1 MKKVSLIMLAYNKLE
16 YTVLAVNSLY
26 KYTSNIDFEFITVNN
41 GSSDGTKEYFE
52 SLPNEKKL
60 NFEVNVGGDRAFN
73 EAIKYAEGEYTVF
86 LNNDLIFTE
95 SWLENL
101 IKVME
106 SDPKIGVAVPVC
118 NSSSN
123 YQIVQLEYYDTNML
137 QEVAKKYNKSDSSK
151 WEERLRLML
160 YAAIFRTKELKEMGG
175 LDEIY
180 SPGGFDDDDLTCRYR
195 RAGYKL
201 ILTKDTYLH
210 HYGSITIGEAYAA
223 ILGRNREFFKNKFG
237 YDSWEA
243 SHVDFNV
250 IDNIIYNNKSEVKIL
265 GIGDTCAATILQIKN
280 RLKELG
286 SKDIELDYFALKD
299 EYITDLKTICT
310 NVNVGNIGE
319 IYEYINDRKYDY
331 IYMDKIIYGI
341 AEVNYNINKI
351 SSILDNGGTLIVNT
365 KSIKTL
371 DGETCNRE
379 EVKKIISNIGYS
391 DVKVIKGD
399 AEIEYYFIKN

>member
-16 YTVLAVNSLY
+16 YTVLAVDSLY

-60 NFEVNVGGDRAFN
+60 CCEVNVGGDRAFN
-73 EAIKYAEGEYTVF
+73 EALKYAEGEYTVF

-95 SWLENL
+95 NWLENL

-106 SDPKIGVAVPVC
+106 SDLRIGVAVPVC

-137 QEVAKKYNKSDSSK
+137 QEVARNYNKSDSAK

-160 YAAIFRTKELKEMGG
+160 YAAIFRTKELKEIGG

-210 HYGSITIGEAYAA
+210 HYGSVTIGESYAA

-243 SHVDFNV
+243 SHIDFNV
-250 IDNIIYNNKSEVKIL
+250 IDNIIYNIKSEVKIL
-265 GIGDTCAATILQIKN
+265 GIGDTCAAKTLQIKN
-280 RLKELG
+280 GLKELG
-286 SKDIELDYFALKD
+286 SKDIVLDYFALKD
-299 EYITDLKTICT
+299 EYVTDLKTICS
-310 NVNVGNIGE
+310 NVGVGNMHE
-319 IYEYINDRKYDY
+319 LYDYVNDRKYDY
-331 IYMDKIIYGI
+331 IYMDKIIYDI
-341 AEVNYNINKI
+341 EELNYTINKI
-351 SSILDNGGTLIVNT
+351 SSILERNGTLIVNT
-365 KSIKTL
+365 KSIKTPN
-371 DGETCNRE
+371 GETCNRE
-379 EVKKIISNIGYS
+379 EVKKIINDIGYS
-391 DVKVIKGD
+391 DVKVIKGE
-399 AEIEYYFIKN
+399 AEIEYYFIKS

>member
-16 YTVLAVNSLY
+16 YTRLAVESLY

-41 GSSDGTKEYFE
+41 GSSDGTKAYFE

-60 NFEVNVGGDRAFN
+60 NFEDNVGGDRAFN

-95 SWLENL
+95 NWLENL
-101 IKVME
+101 IKVIE
-106 SDPKIGVAVPVC
+106 SDPKIGVVVPVC

-123 YQIVQLEYYDTNML
+123 YQVVQLEYYDTNML

-160 YAAIFRTKELKEMGG
+160 YAAIFRTKELKELGG

-250 IDNIIYNNKSEVKIL
+250 IDNIVYDSKSEVKIL

-280 RLKELG
+280 RLRELG

-299 EYITDLKTICT
+299 EYVIDLKTICN
-310 NVNVGNIGE
+310 NVNLGNIDE
-319 IYEYINDRKYDY
+319 LYDYINDRKYDY
-331 IYMDKIIYGI
+331 IYMDRIMYDTS
-341 AEVNYNINKI
+341 EVNYTINKI
-351 SSILDNGGTLIVNT
+351 SSILDKSGTLIINT
-365 KSIKTL
+365 KNIKTIN
-371 DGETCNRE
+371 GETYNRE
-379 EVKKIISNIGYS
+379 EVKELISNMGYS
-391 DVKVIKGD
+391 DVRISTGE
-399 AEIEYYFIKN
+399 AEIEYYFIKS

>member
-16 YTVLAVNSLY
+16 YTRLAVESLY

-41 GSSDGTKEYFE
+41 GSSDGTKAYFE

-60 NFEVNVGGDRAFN
+60 NFENNVGGDRAFN

-95 SWLENL
+95 NWLENL
-101 IKVME
+101 IKVIE
-106 SDPKIGVAVPVC
+106 SDPKIGVVVPVC

-123 YQIVQLEYYDTNML
+123 YQVVQLEYYDTNML

-160 YAAIFRTKELKEMGG
+160 YAAIFRTKELKELGG

-223 ILGRNREFFKNKFG
+223 ILGRNRVFFKNKFG

-250 IDNIIYNNKSEVKIL
+250 IDNIIYDNKSEVKIL
-265 GIGDTCAATILQIKN
+265 GIGDTCAATTLQIKN
-280 RLKELG
+280 RLRELG

-299 EYITDLKTICT
+299 EYVIDLKTICN
-310 NVNVGNIGE
+310 NVNVGNIDE
-319 IYEYINDRKYDY
+319 LYNYINDRKYDY
-331 IYMDKIIYGI
+331 IYMDRIMYDTS
-341 AEVNYNINKI
+341 EVNHTINKI
-351 SSILDNGGTLIVNT
+351 SSILDKAGTLIINT
-365 KSIKTL
+365 KIKTIN
-371 DGETCNRE
+371 GETYNRE
-379 EVKKIISNIGYS
+379 EVKELISNMGYS
-391 DVKVIKGD
+391 DVRIITGEG
-399 AEIEYYFIKN
+399 EIEYYFIKS

>member
-16 YTVLAVNSLY
+16 YTRLAVESLY

-41 GSSDGTKEYFE
+41 GSSDGTKAYFE

-60 NFEVNVGGDRAFN
+60 NFENNVGGDRAFN

-95 SWLENL
+95 NWLENL
-101 IKVME
+101 IKVIE
-106 SDPKIGVAVPVC
+106 SDPKIGVVVPVC

-123 YQIVQLEYYDTNML
+123 YQVVQLEYYDTNML

-160 YAAIFRTKELKEMGG
+160 YAAIFRTKELKELGG

-250 IDNIIYNNKSEVKIL
+250 IDNIIYDNKSEVKIL
-265 GIGDTCAATILQIKN
+265 GIGDTCAATTLQIKN
-280 RLKELG
+280 RLRELG

-299 EYITDLKTICT
+299 EYVIDLKTICN
-310 NVNVGNIGE
+310 NVNVGNIDE
-319 IYEYINDRKYDY
+319 LYNYINDRKYDY
-331 IYMDKIIYGI
+331 IYMDRIMYDTS
-341 AEVNYNINKI
+341 EVNHTINKI
-351 SSILDNGGTLIVNT
+351 SSILDKAGTLIINT
-365 KSIKTL
+365 KIKTIN
-371 DGETCNRE
+371 GETYNRE
-379 EVKKIISNIGYS
+379 EVKELISNMGYS
-391 DVKVIKGD
+391 DVRIITGEG
-399 AEIEYYFIKN
+399 EIEYYFIKS

>member
-16 YTVLAVNSLY
+16 YTRLAVESLY

-41 GSSDGTKEYFE
+41 GSSDGTKVYFE
-52 SLPNEKKL
+52 LLPNEKKL
-60 NFEVNVGGDRAFN
+60 NFEDNVGGDRAFN

-95 SWLENL
+95 NWLENL
-101 IKVME
+101 IKVIE
-106 SDPKIGVAVPVC
+106 SDPKIGVVVPVC

-123 YQIVQLEYYDTNML
+123 YQVVQLEYYDTNML

-160 YAAIFRTKELKEMGG
+160 YAAIFRTKELKELGG

-250 IDNIIYNNKSEVKIL
+250 IDNIVYDSKSEVKIL
-265 GIGDTCAATILQIKN
+265 GIGDTCASTTLQIKN
-280 RLKELG
+280 RLRELG

-299 EYITDLKTICT
+299 EYVIDLKTICN
-310 NVNVGNIGE
+310 NVNVGNIDE
-319 IYEYINDRKYDY
+319 LYDYINDRKYDY
-331 IYMDKIIYGI
+331 IYMDRIMYDTS
-341 AEVNYNINKI
+341 EVNYTINKI
-351 SSILDNGGTLIVNT
+351 SSILDKSGTLIINT
-365 KSIKTL
+365 KNIKTIN
-371 DGETCNRE
+371 GETYNRE
-379 EVKKIISNIGYS
+379 EVKELISNMGYS
-391 DVKVIKGD
+391 DVRAITGE
-399 AEIEYYFIKN
+399 AEIEYYFIKS